1 MSVRWIR
8 VRPGAGETLRAAV
21 VAGAMAVGVGATAF
35 YLTRLF
41 LSREPLAG
49 SDHPARRDDAKA
61 LEDGEA

>member
-1 MSVRWIR
+1 
-8 VRPGAGETLRAAV
+8 
-21 VAGAMAVGVGATAF
+21 MAVGVGATAF

>member
-8 VRPGAGETLRAAV
+8 VQPGGRETLRAAV
-21 VAGAMAVGVGATAF
+21 VAGAMAVGVGTVAF

-41 LSREPLAG
+41 LAREPLAG
-49 SDHPARRDDAKA
+49 PEHPARRDDARA